1 MQMVHIVQMV
11 VQIGSNGAHGSKGQM
26 VVQWCKL
33 VQMVHIGANLCKWRK
48 LVQIGENGVLGG
60 ANWSNG

>member
-11 VQIGSNGAHGSKGQM
+11 VQIGANGAHGSKGQM
-26 VVQWCKL
+26 VVQ
-33 VQMVHIGANLCKWRK
+33 M
-48 LVQIGENGVLGG
+48 VQIGANGVLGG